1 MGVAGAG
8 KTLIGSRLAA
18 VLDIA
23 FVEGDDHHPPGNLAL
38 MRAGVALADGD
49 RLPWL
54 TALAALLAAARRDRR
69 GIVIACSALKQS
81 YRDLLRAADPGVHFV
96 HLDAT
101 PLLIAQRLAHRT
113 GHYMPLSL
121 LDSQFATLEPPAPDE
136 QAWTINVDQTADAI
150 VHSIVARLGTA

>member
-8 KTLIGSRLAA
+8 KTLIGARLAA

-23 FVEGDDHHPPGNLAL
+23 FVEGDDHHPPANLAL
-38 MRAGVALADGD
+38 MRAGIALTDAD
-49 RLPWL
+49 RRPWL
-54 TALAALLAAARRDRR
+54 NTLAALLAVARRDGR

-81 YRDLLRAADPGVHFV
+81 YRDLLRAADPDVHFI
-96 HLDAT
+96 HLDGT
-101 PLLIAQRLAHRT
+101 PLLIAQRLAGRT

-136 QAWTINVDQTADAI
+136 HAWTINADQTADAI
-150 VHSIVARLGTA
+150 VNSIVVRLGPT